1 MKLILLGAPGAG
13 KGTQAEKI
21 SEAYSIPTISTGNLL
36 RAAVADKTELG
47 LKAKDFMDKGSLVPD
62 ELVISLL
69 KERLAQADCANGFI
83 LDGFPRNVQQAQT
96 LDELG
101 VEIDKVI
108 SLEVDDEEIVSRL
121 SGRRVCLKCGATYH
135 VEFKAPVKDGVC
147 DKCGE
152 PLIIRDDDKTETV
165 MKRLDTFH
173 VQTEP
178 LKEYY
183 LATEKLRIV
192 IGQEAVDDTTAETMK
207 ALQD

>member
-47 LKAKDFMDKGSLVPD
+47 LKAKEFMDKGALVPD
-62 ELVISLL
+62 ELVVSLL
-69 KERLAQADCANGFI
+69 KERLAQADCENGFI

-96 LDELG
+96 LEELG
-101 VEIDKVI
+101 IEIDKVI

-135 VEFKAPVKDGVC
+135 VEFKAPEKDGVC
-147 DKCGE
+147 DKCGD

-173 VQTEP
+173 LQTEP

-183 LATEKLRIV
+183 LATGKLRIV
-192 IGQEAVDDTTAETMK
+192 IGQEAVEDTTAETMK